1 MEEALDL
8 SSTSQIFV
16 ELAGELRRQM
26 MLKLNR
32 QSLRLSDLA
41 KVLDATMQEAHRNIN
56 RLIDV
61 GLVEK
66 NAEGLL
72 SLTTYGKI
80 ILKQIPTF
88 AFLTEHN
95 EYFEEHTLGDLP
107 MKFIQRIGALYNG
120 EVIKGVVRVLETW
133 KSIYNDAN
141 EYIYEVMAQVPLDLI
156 EPIVERIG
164 NGVKFSYIF
173 AQDVVV
179 PKGRSQLLQKLG
191 WRDLMSR
198 GLIERKMADR
208 VQVMTV
214 LNERQASVL
223 FPNLKGE
230 ADLNTMFYSDDPL
243 FHEWCLDFFRYKW
256 YGSDIFDEAKV
267 KET

>member
-1 MEEALDL
+1 MEETPDL
-8 SSTSQIFV
+8 SNTSQIFI

-26 MLKLNR
+26 ML
-32 QSLRLSDLA
+32 RLSQDSIRLSELA
-41 KVLDATMQEAHRNIN
+41 KELDATMQEAHRNVN
-56 RLIDV
+56 RLIDI

-66 NAEGLL
+66 DPDGLL

-88 AFLTEHN
+88 AFLTEHK

-107 MKFIQRIGALYNG
+107 IKFIQRMGALYNG
-120 EVIKGVVRVLETW
+120 EIIKGVVRVLETW
-133 KSIYNDAN
+133 KGIYHDAN

-156 EPIVERIG
+156 EPLVERIN

-173 AQDVVV
+173 GQDVVV
-179 PKGRSQLLQKLG
+179 PKGRSELLQKLG
-191 WRDLMSR
+191 WRDLMAR
-198 GLIERKMADR
+198 GLIERKMADK

-243 FHEWCLDFFRYKW
+243 FHEWCLDYFRYKW
-256 YGSDIFDEAKV
+256 YGSDIFDESKV
-267 KET
+267 KEI

>member
-1 MEEALDL
+1 MEETDM
-8 SSTSQIFV
+8 SNTSQIFV

-26 MLKLNR
+26 MIKLN
-32 QSLRLSDLA
+32 QKGLRLSDLV
-41 KVLDATMQEAHRNIN
+41 KELDATMQEAHRNIN
-56 RLIDV
+56 RLIDI
-61 GLVEK
+61 GLIEK
-66 NAEGLL
+66 DSDGLL

-88 AFLTEHN
+88 AFLTEHK

-107 MKFIQRIGALYNG
+107 MKFIQRMGALYKCEIVN
-120 EVIKGVVRVLETW
+120 GVVRVLEMW

-141 EYIYEVMAQVPLDLI
+141 EYIYEIMAQVPLDLI
-156 EPIVERIG
+156 EPLVEKIN

-179 PKGRSQLLQKLG
+179 PKGRSELLHKLG
-191 WRDLMSR
+191 WRDLMSK
-198 GLIERKMADR
+198 GLVERKMADK

-214 LNERQASVL
+214 LNEKEASVL

-243 FHEWCLDFFRYKW
+243 FHEWCLDYFRYKW
-256 YGSDIFDEAKV
+256 YGSDIFDETKV
-267 KET
+267 KEI